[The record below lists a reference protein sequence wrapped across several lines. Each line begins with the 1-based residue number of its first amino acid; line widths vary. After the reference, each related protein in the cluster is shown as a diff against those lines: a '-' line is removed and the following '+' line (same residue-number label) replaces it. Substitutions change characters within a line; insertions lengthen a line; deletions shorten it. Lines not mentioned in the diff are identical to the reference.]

1 MLSLRAVFP
10 IIALGVVLPL
20 LSAAPL
26 SGARADA
33 PPPLPALGGNA
44 KAVSVSGLSS
54 GAFQAIQYDVAFSA
68 SSIGV
73 GVVAGGPYNCAYVN
87 WGGIVTCMSGNPTG
101 QASYMAAKGFADLNS
116 IDPVSHLAAQKVYL
130 FSGTNDTTVHQSV
143 VNAVYDFFKMSGVPV
158 ANISYE
164 KSYPAGHAFIAP
176 SYGNLCNTTATPYV
190 DECPL
195 QSGGAKAGAAQV
207 NYDQPGA
214 ILARLYGGPLNP
226 PSATLSSAPQA
237 FNQRE
242 FADEGSSMDSTGYV
256 YIPKACTASGAAC
269 AVHVVLHG
277 CQQGASIVGDAVY
290 GKVGYNA
297 WADSNKII
305 VLYPQAVISQP
316 LNPQGCWDWWGYTG
330 ANFQVKSG
338 VQLSAI
344 KAMVDRLTGTAAR

>member
-1 MLSLRAVFP
+1 MLSLRALLT
-10 IIALGVVLPL
+10 IIMLGAAVPV

-26 SGARADA
+26 SAAPADT
-33 PPPLPALGGNA
+33 PPALPALGANA

-101 QASYMAAKGFADLNS
+101 SASYMAAKGFADLHT
-116 IDPVSHLAAQKVYL
+116 IDPVNHLASQKVYL
-130 FSGTNDTTVHQSV
+130 FSGTNDDTVHQSV
-143 VNAVYDFFKMSGVPV
+143 MNAVYDFFKLSGVPV
-158 ANISYE
+158 ADISYE
-164 KSYPAGHAFIAP
+164 KTYPAGHAFISP
-176 SYGNLCNTTATPYV
+176 TYGNLCKTTASPYV

-195 QSGGAKAGAAQV
+195 ENGAAKA

-214 ILARLYGGPLNP
+214 ILTQIYGGPLNAP
-226 PSATLSSAPQA
+226 PATLSSAPQA

-242 FADEGSSMDSTGYV
+242 FANQSSSMDGTGYV
-256 YIPKACTASGAAC
+256 YIPQACTVSGAAC

-290 GKVGYNA
+290 GQVGYNG

-330 ANFQVKSG
+330 PNFQVKSG